1 MEPVPANTGLIL
13 PEKEYL
19 SNIRRITKE
28 KNIVLIFDEVITRFR
43 LALSGASEFLA
54 FQPILL
60 HMQPWGTGF
69 LLELSRARKVMEQF
83 APMGKLYQANAFAGN
98 PTSSAAVFQQLRL

>member
-28 KNIVLIFDEVITRFR
+28 KNIVLIFDEVITGFR
-43 LALSGASEFLA
+43 LALSGASEFFGIQPDLA
-54 FQPILL
+54 TYAKAMGNGFPI
-60 HMQPWGTGF
+60 G
-69 LLELSRARKVMEQF
+69 AI
-83 APMGKLYQANAFAGN
+83 AGKKSNGAICTYG
-98 PTSSAAVFQQLRL
+98 